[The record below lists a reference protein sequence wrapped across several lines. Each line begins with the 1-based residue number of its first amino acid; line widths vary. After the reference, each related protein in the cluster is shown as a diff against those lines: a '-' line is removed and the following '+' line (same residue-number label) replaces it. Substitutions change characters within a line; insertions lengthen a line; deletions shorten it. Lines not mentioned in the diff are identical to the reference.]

1 MELLAASV
9 FEHALKSEREEA
21 LKPRAEIDDAMEALS
36 GASRAAYTR
45 LVGNPDLVTYF
56 QSASPLE
63 EISLLN
69 IGSRPARRFGAK
81 SLADLRAIPWVF
93 AWAQNRHII
102 TGWYGVGSAL
112 KNFIEVRGE
121 EGEAMLAR
129 MFKDSRLFRLII
141 DEVEKTLLIV
151 DLDIAR
157 AYSGLV
163 AEAQVRDTI
172 FSMIEAEYRLTAEMA
187 RKVSGETEIG
197 ARFPRHREVLAERLP
212 MINAV
217 NREQVELLR
226 RFRGASTEAERERYK
241 LALLLSINCIAAGL
255 GATG

>member
-1 MELLAASV
+1 M
-9 FEHALKSEREEA
+9 
-21 LKPRAEIDDAMEALS
+21 
-36 GASRAAYTR
+36 
-45 LVGNPDLVTYF
+45 
-56 QSASPLE
+56 
-63 EISLLN
+63 
-69 IGSRPARRFGAK
+69 
-81 SLADLRAIPWVF
+81 F

-112 KNFIEVRGE
+112 LNFIEVRGE
-121 EGEAMLAR
+121 AGEAMLAR
-129 MFKDSRLFRLII
+129 MFRDSRLFRLIM

-151 DLDIAR
+151 DLDLAR

-163 AEAQVRDTI
+163 ADDRARDTI
-172 FSMIEAEYRLTAEMA
+172 FRMIEAEYRLTAHMA
-187 RKVSGETEIG
+187 QRVSGEAEIG

-226 RFRGASTEAERERYK
+226 RFRGASTEGERERYK
-241 LALLLSINCIAAGL
+241 PALLLSINCIAAGL